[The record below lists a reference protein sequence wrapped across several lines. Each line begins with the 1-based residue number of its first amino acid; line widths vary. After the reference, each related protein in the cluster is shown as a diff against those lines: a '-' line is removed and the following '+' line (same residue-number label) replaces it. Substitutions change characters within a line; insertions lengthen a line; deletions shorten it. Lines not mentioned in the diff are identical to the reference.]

1 MKTFNKVLAVILS
14 LVMLLS
20 VVPVAVFAQQD
31 NDTNQ
36 SQSGGTIV
44 SGGVVYDPKGD
55 GSDGTITL
63 NVDAKALLAA
73 LKGEKSIEALKAL
86 LKDAID
92 RSEEDVITKADL
104 LALIP
109 AQKLVDAMIGSIDSD
124 TLSEV
129 MGEILLAV
137 DENQLIDFVEARKD
151 SLINQSELKK
161 FMSGVSDID
170 AYLIDSD
177 VNHEEEFPKW
187 VSANGYTLSEN
198 ADENKALAIEYI
210 IATNAL
216 DLNAVLVGAGV
227 TNLIVTDKLT
237 VSDYVEIVKMVGVR
251 NLVDILKDDVKAL
264 VSKEQLT
271 SVLTVAL
278 TSVVTYVDLISINGY
293 DVVTEDQGG
302 MASFNMENTARA
314 IASLIP
320 RLTEWADAEDGK
332 IFSFNFY
339 AEYQD
344 ANNPWIGEVKNTV
357 VKDINFEIKLV
368 GGVDEFRKVAK
379 LLSEYIA
386 IYNDGNVLY
395 IDLTMPEVITRAYA
409 KFLESDKGDSIKDE
423 ILALGNKTGEDLVK
437 AIENLTLE
445 QMISLA
451 ERVDVED
458 LYTYVMNITQV
469 EMVLEKLQA
478 ELGLNYKLED
488 IQDLN
493 KILDEIADGTPNF
506 TFEKVVNAIS
516 KRIKVD
522 IMKYLDKGTA
532 FVDNHDLI
540 SKLEKVPYIGGYVA
554 KYADKI
560 VLNDILHNYKDAEPV
575 NAVSD
580 FVAKLIGKD
589 MQAFLQNNTVNE
601 IYDRFVEEVAERAL
615 AHKNIFNRVKDY
627 ALAALNPDY
636 VANSDWGKLAQ
647 AIIPDKAYNLLDNS
661 IADAYVGNGKFEVAK
676 HNMDVNLGAWFK
688 KAFDKVLEYV
698 DVNDQIAGIVEG
710 FLPTSTVNFGVNF
723 SITMRGL
730 SGVTFMNDD
739 RTKDTVIFLP
749 NGLNPGKYYA
759 PGEDFSFWTDED
771 GKIVTEVRGDMTL
784 YPVRGFITGGYLT
797 IKDGHWTITARGE
810 KFNIVIDISDEDNYN
825 YIKTAKSLTFANS
838 KGLTMKMDQA
848 TLTQVLDET
857 AATDNKFFTVSY
869 DFGATD
875 KVYTGVNGGFEY
887 NPARVEQFNLTV
899 DGEKLAENFAGDF
912 TITVPFAKALKNNEK
927 QRSYAYVLNDDGT
940 AEEAL
945 KVTSNAG
952 KSVVFNVAHFS
963 DYIIVNEYNYTTT
976 FAMVTK
982 SVLEGSSKADG
993 FIPEGATVKVIPELA
1008 YKPGKKIVTITV
1020 SYGSTSINV
1029 EKMGTEIVMPAAPVV
1044 VACTVDNLTAHTYY
1058 NVFGKI
1064 FDDKAE
1070 AEAYLATA
1078 TAPAGYKV
1086 VKEGNAFVW
1095 VGADNTQGDPADVY
1109 LAPKTEAIEYTIT
1122 FKNGTTT
1129 VGTLKFTVETLNAY
1143 NVPAVPAVA
1152 GKTGSWSVN
1161 LDPDAIVA
1169 AGVTEITANATYE
1182 AIKYNIFTPKGTEK
1196 KDFDSAYSFTP
1207 DKKTG
1212 YTFTVKYID
1221 MSTNTEITVENG
1233 KIKVPASDVQ
1243 VVVIENPITVNYTV
1257 NGNAFSALFG
1267 STASFTVEIPKAST
1281 LATAPNVGK
1290 LSSFIINTDGSKTA
1304 VYTFEITEEIVDG
1317 TAITYAVDIKVPA
1330 TVSLVNGV
1338 AGKEGATDIKNL
1350 AFAGFAASENTNFES
1365 VNYEFATY
1373 EEEKD
1378 AGRLLWLWILIAL
1391 IVIIG
1396 LIALFYNLY
1405 IHEKL
1410 KPNFMLRFIT
1420 WIVSMFFNAC
1430 LAISA
1435 AVLWIAQG
1443 TTKKGE
1449 VDYEEFGMNNP
1460 EDAENTEEATET
1472 VEEAVEE
1479 TAEEAT
1485 EEGSDDAVAAFEV
1498 VEADDAVAAD
1508 ADVTEE
1514 VAEEAVVSEEITE
1527 EAAEVEVAAEE
1538 TVEETAEETVETTD
1552 ETVATEEDTV
1562 ASDETEEKQ
1571 D

>member
-20 VVPVAVFAQQD
+20 VVPVAVFA
-31 NDTNQ
+31 NDTGAPQNQ
-36 SQSGGTIV
+36 TDSTSGSDAGLVAPEI
-44 SGGVVYDPKGD
+44 KGD

-73 LKGEKSIEALKAL
+73 LKGEKSMEALKAL
-86 LKDAID
+86 IKDAID
-92 RSEEDVITKADL
+92 RSETDVITKADL
-104 LALIP
+104 LALVP
-109 AQKLVDAMIGSIDSD
+109 AQELVDAMIGSIDPD
-124 TLSEV
+124 TLSKV
-129 MGEILLAV
+129 MGEVILSV
-137 DENQLIDFVEARKD
+137 EEDQLVEFVEARQD
-151 SLINQSELKK
+151 TLLNTDAFIVYVDDLESADRLDEFIIEENMPSAPE
-161 FMSGVSDID
+161 DYDAID
-170 AYLIDSD
+170 QVLDEYAVANPNATPMERQLAAYLHFEIFDL
-177 VNHEEEFPKW
+177 V
-187 VSANGYTLSEN
+187 
-198 ADENKALAIEYI
+198 AI
-210 IATNAL
+210 
-216 DLNAVLVGAGV
+216 LVDAGV
-227 TNLIVTDKLT
+227 TPLIKVDALT
-237 VSDYVEIVKMVGVR
+237 AGDYVELVKMVGVR
-251 NLVDILKDDVKAL
+251 NLIDILKDDVKAL

-271 SVLTVAL
+271 AVTTKAL
-278 TSVVTYVDLISINGY
+278 TSLVTHIDLISINGY
-293 DVVTEDQGG
+293 DVVTEDKQSG
-302 MASFNMENTARA
+302 AATFNLENTARA

-320 RLTEWADAEDGK
+320 RLTEWAEADDGK
-332 IFSFNFY
+332 IFSFNLY
-339 AEYQD
+339 AQYQD
-344 ANNPWIGEVKNTV
+344 ANNPYLDAEKTVKNTV
-357 VKDINFEIKLV
+357 TKDINFEIKLV
-368 GGVDEFRKVAK
+368 GGVDEFQKVAK

-395 IDLTMPEVITRAYA
+395 VDLTMPEVITRAFA

-423 ILALGNKTGEDLVK
+423 ILALGDKTGEELVK

-445 QMISLA
+445 QIIALA
-451 ERVDVED
+451 ERVDIED

-493 KILDEIADGTPNF
+493 KILDEIADGTPRF

-554 KYADKI
+554 KYSDRI

-575 NAVSD
+575 DAVSD
-580 FVAKLIGKD
+580 FLAKLIGKD
-589 MQAFLQNNTVNE
+589 LQTFLQTNTVNE
-601 IYDRFVEEVAERAL
+601 IYDRFVEEGAERAL

-627 ALAALNPDY
+627 ALAALNPNY

-647 AIIPDKAYNLLDNS
+647 ALIPDKAYNLLDNS

-698 DVNDQIAGIVEG
+698 DVNDQIAGVVES

-730 SGVTFMNDD
+730 SGVIFMTEDD
-739 RTKDTVIFLP
+739 KKDTVMFIP

-759 PGEDFSFWTDED
+759 PGEDFSFWVDKENNN
-771 GKIVTEVRGDMTL
+771 KIVTEVRGDVTL

-797 IKDGHWTITARGE
+797 IKDGNWTITSRGE
-810 KFNIVIDISDEDNYN
+810 KFNMVINISDEDNYN

-838 KGLTMKMDQA
+838 KGLTMKMDLA
-848 TLTQVLDET
+848 TLTQVLDAT
-857 AATDNKFFTVSY
+857 ALTENKFFTVSY

-875 KVYTGVNGGFEY
+875 KVYTGANGGFEY
-887 NPARVEQFNLTV
+887 KPARVEQFNLTV

-912 TITVPFAKALKNNEK
+912 TITVPFAKALTNNEK

-945 KVTSNAG
+945 NVKSNAG
-952 KSVVFNVAHFS
+952 KNVVFNVAHFS
-963 DYIIVNEYNYTTT
+963 DYIIVNEYDYSTT
-976 FAMVTK
+976 FAMVTR
-982 SVLEGSSKADG
+982 STLSGSSKADG
-993 FIPEGATVKVIPELA
+993 FIPEGATVKVIPELD

-1020 SYGSTSINV
+1020 NYNGVALNI
-1029 EKMGTEIVMPAAPVV
+1029 EKMGETITMPAAPVV
-1044 VACTVDNLTAHTYY
+1044 VDCTVENLASNTYY

-1064 FDDKAE
+1064 FTDKAE

-1086 VKEGNAFVW
+1086 VKDGDNFIW
-1095 VGADNTQGDPADVY
+1095 VGADNTQGDSADVY
-1109 LAPKTEAIEYTIT
+1109 LAPKTEAIEFTIT
-1122 FKNGTTT
+1122 FKNGETT
-1129 VGTLKFTVETLNAY
+1129 VGTLTFTVETLNDY
-1143 NVPAVPAVA
+1143 DVPAVPAVA
-1152 GKTGSWSVN
+1152 GKTGSWSIN
-1161 LDPDAIVA
+1161 LDPNEIVK
-1169 AGVTEITANATYE
+1169 AGTANVTANATYT

-1221 MSTNTEITVENG
+1221 MSTNTEIALDNG
-1233 KIKVPASDVQ
+1233 KIKVPAADVQ

-1290 LSSFIINTDGSKTA
+1290 LASFIINTDGSKTA
-1304 VYTFEITEEIVDG
+1304 TYTFEITEEIVDG
-1317 TAITYAVDIKVPA
+1317 TAITYVVDIKVPA

-1338 AGKEGATDIKNL
+1338 AGKEGATTIKNL
-1350 AFAGFAASENTNFES
+1350 AFAGFASPEDTKFES

-1373 EEEKD
+1373 EAEKD

-1405 IHEKL
+1405 IREKL

-1460 EDAENTEEATET
+1460 EDIEATKTAEDVTEET
-1472 VEEAVEE
+1472 VEE

-1485 EEGSDDAVAAFEV
+1485 EATEEGTDDAVAAFET
-1498 VEADDAVAAD
+1498 VESDDAVAVD
-1508 ADVTEE
+1508 AEVTEE
-1514 VAEEAVVSEEITE
+1514 ATEEAVVSEEI
-1527 EAAEVEVAAEE
+1527 AEE
-1538 TVEETAEETVETTD
+1538 VTETAEET
-1552 ETVATEEDTV
+1552 AT
-1562 ASDETEEKQ
+1562 SDETEDQ
-1571 D
+1571 QN

>member
-1 MKTFNKVLAVILS
+1 MRMFNKVLAVILS

-20 VVPVAVFAQQD
+20 VVPVAVFAQN
-31 NDTNQ
+31 NDTTETQ
-36 SQSGGTIV
+36 TGIASSSSVPAIR
-44 SGGVVYDPKGD
+44 GD

-73 LKGEKSIEALKAL
+73 LKGEKSIDALKAL
-86 LKDAID
+86 LKDTID

-109 AQKLVDAMIGSIDSD
+109 AQQLVDAMLGSIDPD
-124 TLSEV
+124 TLSKV
-129 MGEILLAV
+129 MGEVI
-137 DENQLIDFVEARKD
+137 
-151 SLINQSELKK
+151 
-161 FMSGVSDID
+161 
-170 AYLIDSD
+170 
-177 VNHEEEFPKW
+177 
-187 VSANGYTLSEN
+187 
-198 ADENKALAIEYI
+198 LAIEEEQLNRFVSERQATLINKETFTEFAMTTTDPENRYMAKPFSEEQFEAYCDEHGIDFTNVSTPEEFERLYVQTMIEACLAYGAFNLGAIVADAGSDI
-210 IATNAL
+210 IN
-216 DLNAVLVGAGV
+216 VGA
-227 TNLIVTDKLT
+227 LT
-237 VSDYVEIVKMVGVR
+237 ASDYVEIVKLVGVR
-251 NLVDILKDDVKAL
+251 ELIDILKDDAKAL

-271 SVLTVAL
+271 SVVTVAL
-278 TSVVTYVDLISINGY
+278 TSLVTHVDLISINGY
-293 DVVTEDQGG
+293 DVVTEDATSG
-302 MASFNMENTARA
+302 AATFNLENTARA

-332 IFSFNFY
+332 IFSFNLY

-423 ILALGNKTGEDLVK
+423 ILALGDKTGDELVK
-437 AIENLTLE
+437 AIENLSLE
-445 QMISLA
+445 QMIALA
-451 ERVDVED
+451 EKVDVED

-554 KYADKI
+554 KYSDKI
-560 VLNDILHNYKDAEPV
+560 ELNTILNNYKDAEPV

-580 FVAKLIGKD
+580 FLAKLIEKD

-627 ALAALNPDY
+627 ALAALDPNY

-661 IADAYVGNGKFEVAK
+661 IADAYQGNGKFEVAK

-698 DVNDQIAGIVEG
+698 DVNDEIAGVVES

-723 SITMRGL
+723 TITMRGL

-739 RTKDTVIFLP
+739 GEKDTVIFLP

-759 PGEDFSFWTDED
+759 PGEDFSFWVDAE
-771 GKIVTEVRGDMTL
+771 GKIVTEVRGDVTL

-797 IKDGHWTITARGE
+797 IKDGDWTITSRTE
-810 KFNIVIDISDEDNYN
+810 KFNIVINISDADNYD

-838 KGLTMKMDQA
+838 KGLTMKMDLA
-848 TLTQVLDET
+848 TLTQVLD
-857 AATDNKFFTVSY
+857 ATVATENKFFTVSY

-875 KVYTGVNGGFEY
+875 KVYTGANGGFEY
-887 NPARVEQFNLTV
+887 TPARVEKFNLTV

-912 TITVPFAKALKNNEK
+912 TITVPFAKALTNTAK
-927 QRSYAYVLNDDGT
+927 QQSYAYVLNDDGT
-940 AEEAL
+940 AEPAL
-945 KVTSNAG
+945 NVKSNAG

-963 DYIIVNEYNYTTT
+963 DYIVVNEYNFTTL

-982 SVLEGSSKADG
+982 SVLAGSSKADG
-993 FIPEGATVKVIPELA
+993 FVPEGATVKVIPELEF
-1008 YKPGKKIVTITV
+1008 KPGKKIVTITV
-1020 SYGSTSINV
+1020 NYGSTALNI
-1029 EKMGTEIVMPAAPVV
+1029 EKMGETITMPAAPVV
-1044 VACTVDNLTAHTYY
+1044 VNCTVDNLTAHTYY
-1058 NVFGKI
+1058 DVFGKI
-1064 FDDKAE
+1064 FDDKSE
-1070 AEAYLATA
+1070 AETYLATA

-1086 VKEGNAFVW
+1086 VKNGDDFVW
-1095 VGADNTQGDPADVY
+1095 VGAANDGAADPADVY
-1109 LAPKTEAIEYTIT
+1109 LAPKTEAVVYTIT
-1122 FKNGTTT
+1122 FKNGSD
-1129 VGTLKFTVETLNAY
+1129 VVATLEFTVETLNEY
-1143 NVPAVPAVA
+1143 NIPAVPAVA
-1152 GKTGSWSVN
+1152 GKTGSWSIN
-1161 LDPDAIVA
+1161 LDPATLVA
-1169 AGVTEITANATYE
+1169 AGTTEITANATYT
-1182 AIKYNIFTPKGTEK
+1182 ANKYNIFTPKGTEK

-1212 YTFTVKYID
+1212 YTFTVKYIN
-1221 MSTNTEITVENG
+1221 MSTNTEITVDNG
-1233 KIKVPASDVQ
+1233 KIKVPAADVQ
-1243 VVVIENPITVNYTV
+1243 VIVVENPITVNYTV

-1267 STASFTVEIPKAST
+1267 STASFTVEIPKASI

-1304 VYTFEITEEIVDG
+1304 TYTFEITEEIVDG

-1330 TVSLVNGV
+1330 TVSLVNGI

-1350 AFAGFAASENTNFES
+1350 AFAGFAAPEDTKFES

-1373 EEEKD
+1373 EAEKD
-1378 AGRLLWLWILIAL
+1378 TGRLLWLWILIAL

-1405 IHEKL
+1405 IREKL

-1460 EDAENTEEATET
+1460 EDIEAPEET
-1472 VEEAVEE
+1472 VEE

-1485 EEGSDDAVAAFEV
+1485 EATEETTEEGTDDAVAAFET
-1498 VEADDAVAAD
+1498 VEADDVAAD
-1508 ADVTEE
+1508 AE
-1514 VAEEAVVSEEITE
+1514 VAEEAEEATEETVVSEDVVE
-1527 EAAEVEVAAEE
+1527 EV
-1538 TVEETAEETVETTD
+1538 TETAEEAAPVE
-1552 ETVATEEDTV
+1552 ATEEEAP
-1562 ASDETEEKQ
+1562 ASDETEDQ
-1571 D
+1571 QN